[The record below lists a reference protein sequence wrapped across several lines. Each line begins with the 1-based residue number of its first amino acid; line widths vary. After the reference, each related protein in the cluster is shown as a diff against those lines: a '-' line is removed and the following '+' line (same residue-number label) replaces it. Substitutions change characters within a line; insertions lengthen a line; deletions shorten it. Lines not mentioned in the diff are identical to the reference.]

1 MTTFSRVKQGFWSGL
16 DWLYKQRKY
25 LWTIWLLIIVAWI
38 SYDMGGLVQSS
49 QLASAS
55 SASQGVLSL
64 SQLDEQVA
72 KGRGGRIMVLSA
84 NTARWV
90 DTEGKAWEIA
100 SFSDNITKGHI
111 RRWKDNG
118 VELMGAVNVSVD
130 PIKTDSRD
138 LVLSHLMD
146 IGLRLM
152 IIGLYVLIGWVIW
165 RLMKS
170 GNNRYNKLGKG
181 TRPDITVA
189 DVAGQEGP
197 KRELVEV
204 VEYLKDPDRFH
215 RVGARPPRGVL
226 LYGPPG
232 TGKTMLAKAVAG
244 EAQASFI
251 EQNAASFVRI
261 FAGAGADSVRKL
273 FAEARKSKPCVVFID
288 EIDAVGGSRAGMGA
302 HDERVQCL
310 NALLAE
316 MDGFADNTG
325 LVVVAATNRLDSL
338 DDALVRP
345 GRFDRK
351 VHVPLPGREDRFAI
365 LNLHASRLPNV
376 VANLHHWADQT
387 QGFSGADLA
396 GLVNEAAIEAAR
408 SQKSSLG
415 EGSAR
420 TEIGDP
426 EFIKA
431 RDRIMLGARD
441 HGRKLSD
448 QDRVY
453 VAHHELGHAFVR
465 KHFGGRV
472 EKVSILP
479 RAGSLGVTIS
489 VAEEEKLLMTPEQVR
504 QEIAVLMGGRAAE
517 QVFFGTIT
525 GGAADD
531 MERASKLAREAIHR
545 YGFDGMGPYV
555 PAHESL
561 LRESELRAAEWVKN
575 AYENAV
581 SIIEG
586 HRTEM
591 EKLAAILVEQEEI
604 GESVLNG
611 VWLAK
616 AD

>member
-1 MTTFSRVKQGFWSGL
+1 M
-16 DWLYKQRKY
+16 KY
-25 LWTIWLLIIVAWI
+25 LLPIKKNFWVLLNWLHKHRGYMWTLWLLIIVAWV
-38 SYDMGGLVQSS
+38 SYDMGGIVQSS
-49 QLASAS
+49 QLVSAS
-55 SASQGVLSL
+55 NKPEGIISL
-64 SQLDEQVA
+64 SDLDERVS
-72 KGRGGRIMVLSA
+72 KDRGGRLMVLSA
-84 NTARWV
+84 NNARWV
-90 DTEGKAWEIA
+90 DTEGKTWEIV
-100 SFSDNITKGHI
+100 SFSDEVTRGHV
-111 RRWKDNG
+111 RRWKDAG
-118 VELMGAVNVSVD
+118 VEIMGGINVTVD
-130 PIKTDSRD
+130 PIKTDSKD
-138 LVLSHLMD
+138 LVFSHLME
-146 IGLRLM
+146 IGLRVM
-152 IIGLYVLIGWVIW
+152 IVAIYLLIGWVIW

-181 TRPDITVA
+181 ARPDVTVA

-204 VEYLKDPDRFH
+204 VDYLRDPEVFR
-215 RVGARPPRGVL
+215 RAGARPPRGVL

-232 TGKTMLAKAVAG
+232 TGKTLLAKAVAG

-273 FAEARKSKPCVVFID
+273 FTEARKSKPCVVFID
-288 EIDAVGGSRAGMGA
+288 EIDAVGGARAGSGS

-325 LVVVAATNRLDSL
+325 LVVIAATNRLDTL

-351 VHVPLPGREDRFAI
+351 VHVPLPGKEDRIAI
-365 LNLHASRLPNV
+365 LEIHAKRLPNI
-376 VANLHHWADQT
+376 AADLKHWAEQT

-408 SQKSSLG
+408 SKKS
-415 EGSAR
+415 
-420 TEIGDP
+420 EIGDE
-426 EFIKA
+426 EFTKA

-441 HGRKLSD
+441 HGRKLSEK
-448 QDRVY
+448 DRIY

-472 EKVSILP
+472 EKISILP

-489 VAEEEKLLMTPEQVR
+489 IAEEEKLLMTPDQVR
-504 QEIAVLMGGRAAE
+504 REIAVLMGGRAAE
-517 QVFFGTIT
+517 QVFFGTVT

-561 LRESELRAAEWVKN
+561 LRESELRAADWVKDGYQT
-575 AYENAV
+575 ALG
-581 SIIEG
+581 IIEE
-586 HRTEM
+586 HRDEM
-591 EKLAAILVEQEEI
+591 DRLARILVEQEEI
-604 GESVLNG
+604 SEAVLDSVWKN
-611 VWLAK
+611 K
-616 AD
+616 SDH

>member
-1 MTTFSRVKQGFWSGL
+1 MKKFQWVKQNFWASL
-16 DWLYKQRKY
+16 DWLHKQRRY
-25 LWTIWLLIIVAWI
+25 MWAIWLIVIVAWI

-49 QLASAS
+49 QLVSAS
-55 SASQGVLSL
+55 NTPQGVVSL
-64 SQLDEQVA
+64 AQLDAQIA
-72 KGRGGRIMVLSA
+72 KERGGRIMVLSA

-90 DTEGKAWEIA
+90 DSEGKTWEIN
-100 SFSDNITKGHI
+100 SFSDDVTKGHV
-111 RRWKDNG
+111 RRWKDSG
-118 VELMGAVNVSVD
+118 VEIMGGVNVSID
-130 PIKTDSRD
+130 PIKTNSRD
-138 LVLSHLMD
+138 LVFSHLMD
-146 IGLRLM
+146 MGLRLM
-152 IIGLYVLIGWVIW
+152 MIAIYVIIGWVLW

-181 TRPDITVA
+181 TRPDVTVA

-204 VEYLKDPDRFH
+204 VDYLRDPERFH
-215 RVGARPPRGVL
+215 KAGARPPRGVL

-232 TGKTMLAKAVAG
+232 TGKTLLAKAIAG

-273 FAEARKSKPCVVFID
+273 FAEARKSKPCVIFID
-288 EIDAVGGSRAGMGA
+288 EIDAVGGARSGTGS

-325 LVVVAATNRLDSL
+325 LVVVAATNRLETL

-351 VHVPLPGREDRFAI
+351 VHVPLPGREDRVAI
-365 LNLHASRLPNV
+365 LSLHAKKMPNV
-376 VANLHHWADQT
+376 VADLEHWADQT

-408 SQKSSLG
+408 LQQS
-415 EGSAR
+415 
-420 TEIGDP
+420 EIGNA
-426 EFIKA
+426 EFTKA
-431 RDRIMLGARD
+431 RDRILLGARD

-448 QDRVY
+448 KDRLY

-472 EKVSILP
+472 EKISILP
-479 RAGSLGVTIS
+479 RSGSLGVTIS
-489 VAEEEKLLMTPEQVR
+489 IAEEEKLLFTPEQVR
-504 QEIAVLMGGRAAE
+504 REIAVLMGGRAAE

-531 MERASKLAREAIHR
+531 MDRASKLAREAIHR

-561 LRESELRAAEWVKN
+561 LRESELRAAEWVKQ
-575 AYENAV
+575 AYETALT
-581 SIIEG
+581 IIES
-586 HRTEM
+586 HKEEIER
-591 EKLAAILVEQEEI
+591 LALILVEQEEI
-604 GESVLNG
+604 GEAVLESI
-611 VWLAK
+611 WRAQPD
-616 AD
+616 ASTI

>member
-1 MTTFSRVKQGFWSGL
+1 MKNFQWVKQRFWSSL
-16 DWLYKQRKY
+16 DWLYKQRRY
-25 LWTIWLLIIVAWI
+25 MWTIWLIIIVAWI

-49 QLASAS
+49 QLVSAS
-55 SASQGVLSL
+55 NTPQGVISL
-64 SQLDEQVA
+64 AQLDEQIA
-72 KGRGGRIMVLSA
+72 KDRGGRIMVLSA

-90 DTEGKAWEIA
+90 DRAGKTWEIT
-100 SFSDNITKGHI
+100 SFSDEVTKGHV
-111 RRWKDNG
+111 RRWKDSG
-118 VELMGAVNVSVD
+118 VEIMGGVNVTID

-138 LVLSHLMD
+138 LVFSHLMD
-146 IGLRLM
+146 MGLRLM
-152 IIGLYVLIGWVIW
+152 MIAIYVVIGWVLW

-181 TRPDITVA
+181 TRPDVTVA

-204 VEYLKDPDRFH
+204 VDYLRDPERFH
-215 RVGARPPRGVL
+215 KAGARPPRGVL

-232 TGKTMLAKAVAG
+232 TGKTLLAKAIAG

-273 FAEARKSKPCVVFID
+273 FAEARKSKPCVIFID
-288 EIDAVGGSRAGMGA
+288 EIDAVGGARSGTGS

-325 LVVVAATNRLDSL
+325 LVVVAATNRLETL

-351 VHVPLPGREDRFAI
+351 VHVPLPGREDRVAI
-365 LNLHASRLPNV
+365 LSLHAKKMPNV
-376 VANLHHWADQT
+376 VADLEHWADQT

-408 SQKSSLG
+408 LQQS
-415 EGSAR
+415 
-420 TEIGDP
+420 EIGNA
-426 EFIKA
+426 EFTKA
-431 RDRIMLGARD
+431 RDRILLGARD

-448 QDRVY
+448 KDRLY

-472 EKVSILP
+472 EKISILP
-479 RAGSLGVTIS
+479 RSGSLGVTIS
-489 VAEEEKLLMTPEQVR
+489 IAEEEKLLFTPEQVR
-504 QEIAVLMGGRAAE
+504 REIAVLMGGRAAE

-531 MERASKLAREAIHR
+531 MDRASKLAREAIHR

-561 LRESELRAAEWVKN
+561 LRESELRAAEWVKQ
-575 AYENAV
+575 AYETALT
-581 SIIEG
+581 IIES
-586 HRTEM
+586 HKEEM
-591 EKLAAILVEQEEI
+591 ERLALILVEQEEI
-604 GESVLNG
+604 GEAVLESIWRAQPDAAT
-611 VWLAK
+611 V
-616 AD
+616 